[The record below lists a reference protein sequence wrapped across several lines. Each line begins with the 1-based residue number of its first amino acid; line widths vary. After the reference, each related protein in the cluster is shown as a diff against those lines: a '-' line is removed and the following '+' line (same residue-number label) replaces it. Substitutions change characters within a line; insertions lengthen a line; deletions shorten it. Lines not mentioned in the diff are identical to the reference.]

1 LPDQPAGRDAAGPL
15 SAHLTPL
22 LAAVVIGAGAG
33 IVLMA
38 VA

>member
-1 LPDQPAGRDAAGPL
+1 L
-15 SAHLTPL
+15 SAHLTSL

-38 VA
+38 VAVAMMPAGAAP